1 MQRCTKFSHLYQ
13 GLLPILLCVVAVG
26 GLLFGPQPASA
37 QTCIQDVWKAHGNK
51 QNLTCTA
58 NDVTLSEVTNICID
72 NGQGGCQAENKCTL
86 GLPVTFAADFK
97 MVLTAD
103 TRYDI
108 AFYISTDGGGAD
120 GALTGQCAATP
131 VTATNAPGTFT
142 NLDSSPDTC
151 GDITGPENTAFNPQI
166 VRFQLTTQC
175 ADPDGDG
182 FLNLPFCTTWRQ
194 PGSNETCTTS
204 NDAYPG
210 SPSKCNCG
218 VLNVDILI
226 ETATL
231 EVTKTNLT
239 GDVPETGGSVTYSV
253 AVKNLAQ
260 VVSLTLDTLI
270 DSLYGNIT
278 TTGHDGITATTCA
291 VGAPPGPIAA
301 GATYNCQ
308 FTVTVGPG
316 DTGTT
321 VTDTV
326 TACGTDS
333 QGHTDLCDDDDASY
347 TYSDVVTQPTLTK
360 SATGAVCTVDVH
372 YDVVVTNNSTVDTL
386 TLNSLT
392 DNKFGDITAPHAA
405 GGGFN
410 QVVNTTCATG
420 GSIAPSG
427 DPSGNNYSCSFV
439 GRITNCLGETNT
451 VTGGLTDDD
460 GVPYTKTDNAQVL
473 ISVTF
478 P

>member
-1 MQRCTKFSHLYQ
+1 MKNAIRSVYLLIFMIFV
-13 GLLPILLCVVAVG
+13 GLIMAA
-26 GLLFGPQPASA
+26 QPASA
-37 QTCIQDVWKAHGNK
+37 TPNCIQDVWKAHGHN

-58 NDVTLSEVTNICID
+58 NDVTISEVTNICVD
-72 NGQGGCQAENKCTL
+72 DGLGGCRPDNKCSL
-86 GLPVTFAADFK
+86 GQSVTFTADFR

-108 AFYISTDGGGAD
+108 GFYIATDGGGAD
-120 GALTGQCAATP
+120 GALTGQCAATEVTAANAP
-131 VTATNAPGTFT
+131 VTFKQIDA
-142 NLDSSPDTC
+142 SPDSC
-151 GDITGPENTAFNPQI
+151 GDITGRLGTAFNPQI
-166 VRFQLTTQC
+166 VRFTLTTQC
-175 ADPDGDG
+175 SDPDGDG

-194 PGSNETCTTS
+194 PGSNQECTTM
-204 NDAYPG
+204 NDVFPG

-218 VLNVDILI
+218 NLNVDIFI
-226 ETATL
+226 ETATI

-260 VVSLTLDTLI
+260 FADVTLDTLT

-278 TTGHDGITATTCA
+278 TTEHNGITATTCA
-291 VGAPPGPIAA
+291 VGSPPGPILA

-321 VTDTV
+321 VTDIV

-333 QGHTDLCDDDDASY
+333 FGHTGLCDDDDASY
-347 TYSDVVTQPTLTK
+347 TYSDVSTTPALTK
-360 SATGAVCTVDVH
+360 AATGAVCTVDVN

-392 DNKFGDITAPHAA
+392 DDKFGDITTPHAA
-405 GGGFN
+405 GEGFKG
-410 QVVNTTCATG
+410 VVSTDCATG

-427 DPSGNNYSCSFV
+427 NYSCSFV
-439 GRITNCLGETNT
+439 GRITSCLNEMNT

-460 GVPYTKTDNAQVL
+460 GVSYTPSDNAQVN